1 MYCNR
6 GTGSFP
12 LRPTAG
18 LNGQD
23 IDGEDDGDHIDDDI
37 DGW

>member
-1 MYCNR
+1 MHGHR
-6 GTGSFP
+6 GTGPFP

-23 IDGEDDGDHIDDDI
+23 IDDEDDGDHIDDD
-37 DGW
+37 GW